1 MKGKK
6 DYKNGAPQKTLL
18 EMFLTSKP
26 VQVDL
31 KTFESER
38 KESIIKQRQ
47 AFDCTIETLCSN
59 SQGGILLHYPAE
71 R

>member
-38 KESIIKQRQ
+38 KETNANAKFLKIVAIHKLR
-47 AFDCTIETLCSN
+47 DDETDGLCVPCVS
-59 SQGGILLHYPAE
+59 
-71 R
+71 